1 MLGYVI
7 VGMLAA
13 FGALCAGWLVYG
25 MLLPRSGGRLLVMG
39 ENAPELLRRC
49 VWLREMGLL
58 EDCLAVL
65 DTDLGAGERAWQE
78 SRNIEIWSAVELVA
92 RLEMGAKE
100 HGAGTG
106 DPPGSHQCGGI
117 SEL

>member
-7 VGMLAA
+7 IGMLAA

-39 ENAPELLRRC
+39 ENAPEVLRRC
-49 VWLREMGLL
+49 VWLREMCLL
-58 EDCLAVL
+58 DACLTAL
-65 DTDLGAGERAWQE
+65 DTNLRPGERAWLE
-78 SRNIEIWSAVELVA
+78 SRNIEIWNAADLEA

-106 DPPGSHQCGGI
+106 DPPGCHQCGGV